1 MSHPDAEAVL
11 RPFDVHERA
20 ALLDAVF
27 AADLDDASEDQPAE
41 NLDDDALDNDAPSE
55 SATRRGTRTRVV
67 LGSLAALAAAV
78 LLFFVLRAPSGGP
91 VGPPIVSLPSY
102 AITSLHGGIAATRA
116 DHDGHP
122 SEIELRPEGAIDW
135 VMTPQRATRERVAL
149 VIIVTPD
156 GGRPQLLTPPPT
168 QTIVTS
174 DGVVR
179 LRGKVSEVLG
189 LPTGTWTVELVVTPV
204 SRVPRTV
211 AEARAGGFPSDT
223 FRATLSHG

>member
-1 MSHPDAEAVL
+1 MSHPDTEAVL

-27 AADLDDASEDQPAE
+27 AADLDDASED
-41 NLDDDALDNDAPSE
+41 ALGNDAPIE
-55 SATRRGTRTRVV
+55 LAARRGTRTRVV

-91 VGPPIVSLPSY
+91 VGPPMVSLPSY
-102 AITSLHGGIAATRA
+102 AITSLHGGVAATRA
-116 DHDGHP
+116 EHDGHP
-122 SEIELRPEGAIDW
+122 SEIELRSEGAIDW

-149 VIIVTPD
+149 VIIATPD
-156 GGRPQLLTPPPT
+156 GGRPQLLTPTPT
-168 QTIVTS
+168 QTTVTS

-179 LRGKVSEVLG
+179 LRGKVSQVLG
-189 LPTGTWTVELVVTPV
+189 LPPGTWTVELVVTPV

-211 AEARAGGFPSDT
+211 TEARAGGFPSDT